1 MDDYLDYE
9 ITYDD
14 LKKAVFPPKN
24 EKSSGRDVLIAEIY
38 KQSFDEMSP
47 FILKLFNRIF
57 SNSEYPVSRGDG
69 IIEPIF
75 KGGDIEDT
83 KNYRGVTLI
92 NVLAKIFSQV
102 LMNRLTKWTHEN
114 EGILMN
120 QFGFQN
126 GKSTTDR
133 IFLLHSIIAKTL
145 NSKQTL
151 YCVFIDFEKC
161 FDRLTDRFY
170 GKNC

>member
-1 MDDYLDYE
+1 
-9 ITYDD
+9 
-14 LKKAVFPPKN
+14 
-24 EKSSGRDVLIAEIY
+24 
-38 KQSFDEMSP
+38 
-47 FILKLFNRIF
+47 
-57 SNSEYPVSRGDG
+57 
-69 IIEPIF
+69 
-75 KGGDIEDT
+75 
-83 KNYRGVTLI
+83 
-92 NVLAKIFSQV
+92 
-102 LMNRLTKWTHEN
+102 MNRLTKWTHEN